1 MGAPFVWFDL
11 TVADGAKVAGFY
23 QGLFGWETGPGAG
36 GYQDWLLDGGQP
48 WAGTVPAGAVPAGH
62 WIPYVAV
69 DNLAVA
75 ASQAVDLGGTVI
87 RDKVA
92 GPAGNSDSK
101 RLRLGARRR
110 HGRRTAPCSYEPVLA
125 VRPGSGR
132 LRLSVPPSDM
142 GNLRRR
148 SPS

>member
-1 MGAPFVWFDL
+1 MQTGRILMGAPFVWFDL
-11 TVADGAKVAGFY
+11 SVADGAKVAGFY

-75 ASQAVDLGGTVI
+75 VSKAVGLGGTVI

-92 GPAGNSDSK
+92 GPAGNSVIVADPG
-101 RLRLGARRR
+101 GALIALFTPAA
-110 HGRRTAPCSYEPVLA
+110 G
-125 VRPGSGR
+125 
-132 LRLSVPPSDM
+132 
-142 GNLRRR
+142 
-148 SPS
+148 

>member
-11 TVADGAKVAGFY
+11 TVAGCAKIAGFY

-36 GYQDWLLDGGQP
+36 SYHDWLLDGGQP

-75 ASQAVDLGGTVI
+75 VSKAVDLGGTVI
-87 RDKVA
+87 RDKVT
-92 GPAGNSDSK
+92 GPAGSSVIVADPG
-101 RLRLGARRR
+101 GALIALFTPAA
-110 HGRRTAPCSYEPVLA
+110 G
-125 VRPGSGR
+125 
-132 LRLSVPPSDM
+132 
-142 GNLRRR
+142 
-148 SPS
+148 